1 MIKRLILA
9 AALALS
15 LPLSG
20 ESATDADLTIQVVP
34 PTSAPSIPSA
44 ASSVGFTT
52 LALNSDFTQPQPS
65 GWFGCIGSGSGHTW
79 YAANEGSD
87 SGTPV
92 PCPTR
97 YNLVTDSTTGKQAFD
112 LTFLPSDVGSSR
124 HYTSIQTVDD
134 SGSCCVHGVTFP
146 TNGYWEATFR
156 VRNTP
161 AVPKMYIGGTWWGFW
176 QAGEGTPPGSR
187 TPTEEID
194 HSENHG
200 EWPEMMSWAVLNWY
214 RGLAS
219 GGGYFPY
226 LDVATGLDSTAYHT
240 YGVRTR
246 TTATQIEACSYIDN
260 AQRGCNTFPI
270 DPGQSTERKFPI
282 LFVGIHCYYFPSLS
296 ANCVNKPIASTYSCD
311 GGKFCVH
318 FATKVEEQN
327 FWPVQMNI
335 SGVTGASN
343 INGSWQASPI
353 SWSNGATDW
362 ILNGTS
368 FNGSPTGG
376 TANATS
382 QVDML
387 IQSVRIWSCAS
398 WQTTYCGP

>member
-1 MIKRLILA
+1 
-9 AALALS
+9 
-15 LPLSG
+15 
-20 ESATDADLTIQVVP
+20 
-34 PTSAPSIPSA
+34 
-44 ASSVGFTT
+44 
-52 LALNSDFTQPQPS
+52 
-65 GWFGCIGSGSGHTW
+65 
-79 YAANEGSD
+79 
-87 SGTPV
+87 
-92 PCPTR
+92 
-97 YNLVTDSTTGKQAFD
+97 
-112 LTFLPSDVGSSR
+112 
-124 HYTSIQTVDD
+124 
-134 SGSCCVHGVTFP
+134 
-146 TNGYWEATFR
+146 
-156 VRNTP
+156 
-161 AVPKMYIGGTWWGFW
+161 
-176 QAGEGTPPGSR
+176 
-187 TPTEEID
+187 
-194 HSENHG
+194 
-200 EWPEMMSWAVLNWY
+200 MSWAVLNWY

-219 GGGYFPY
+219 GGGYFPEE
-226 LDVATGLDSTAYHT
+226 VVTGLDSTAYHT
-240 YGVRTR
+240 YGVRMV
-246 TTATQIEACSYIDN
+246 TTATQIQACSYIDN

-296 ANCVNKPIASTYSCD
+296 ANCVNKNIASTYSCD

-376 TANATS
+376 TANAMS

-387 IQSVRIWSCAS
+387 IQSVRVWSCAS
-398 WQTTYCGP
+398 WQTTNCAP